1 VFKAFRLPRQLI
13 LLTVGFV
20 TLVVSSL
27 VTVWLVQENRRQA
40 EEVAHTLDIEND
52 INELKVIFRRA
63 ESTQR
68 GFLLTEDEQY
78 LAFFDLL
85 LTLLPQRTQELQAK
99 VSDFSE
105 HKAALDELIP
115 IVEAKIK
122 EMRDTVALQQAG
134 RHAEALAIVNTDT
147 GLRLSD
153 RFTQLTNGM
162 RDLEQQ
168 RFEQLSLKARQTG
181 YLLLFIGLS
190 GSLLICAL
198 AGLSFYETRRNYR
211 ALAMAHDALAT
222 MNLSLE
228 ERVQERTA
236 ELQEAN
242 EEIQRFAY
250 IVSHDLR
257 SPLVNIMG
265 FTSELEA
272 LKGDLL
278 EWALEN
284 RGTQAGEATDASVA
298 NGDQV
303 LDARGTA
310 LARDFDDSLGFIKSA
325 ISKMDR
331 LINAILKLSRAGRRE
346 FRPEPIDLD
355 ETLRTILSAATHQ
368 IEEAGATVTAGALP
382 KLTSDRLAIEQI
394 FSNLIDN
401 ALKYLRSD
409 VPGEISIRSTQRSGF
424 AIIEVTDNGRGIA
437 EKDRERIFELFRRSG
452 VQDRPGEGIG
462 LAHVRTL
469 VRGLGGRISVKSE
482 LGKGSTFTVTLPLVW
497 KGA

>member
-1 VFKAFRLPRQLI
+1 MFKAFRLPRQLI

-40 EEVAHTLDIEND
+40 EEVARTLDIEND

-68 GFLLTEDEQY
+68 GFLLTEDDQY
-78 LAFFDLL
+78 LAFFDRL
-85 LTLLPQRTQELQAK
+85 LTALPRRTDELKAK
-99 VSDFSE
+99 LGDLPE
-105 HKAALDELIP
+105 HKAAFETLVP
-115 IVEAKIK
+115 IVAAKVD
-122 EMRDTVALQQAG
+122 EMRKTVELQQAG
-134 RHAEALAIVNTDT
+134 RHAEALAVVNTDA
-147 GLRLSD
+147 GLKLAD
-153 RFTQLTNGM
+153 QFTQITNNI
-162 RDLEQQ
+162 RDIEQQ
-168 RFEQLSLKARQTG
+168 RFEALSLKAQQTG

-211 ALAMAHDALAT
+211 ALAMAHDALAA
-222 MNLSLE
+222 MNAGLE
-228 ERVQERTA
+228 ERVKERTA

-278 EWALEN
+278 AWAQETRGQPQGETAMVAAGETGELDP
-284 RGTQAGEATDASVA
+284 RGTS
-298 NGDQV
+298 
-303 LDARGTA
+303 

-325 ISKMDR
+325 IAKMDR

-368 IEEAGATVTAGALP
+368 IEEAGATVIAGALP

-394 FSNLIDN
+394 FSNLVDN
-401 ALKYLRSD
+401 ALKYMRAG
-409 VPGEISIRSTQRSGF
+409 VPGEVSIRSTQRSGY
-424 AIIEVTDNGRGIA
+424 AIIEVADNGRGIA
-437 EKDRERIFELFRRSG
+437 AKDRERIFELFRRSG

-469 VRGLGGRISVKSE
+469 VRGLGGRISVDSE
-482 LGKGSTFTVTLPLVW
+482 LGKGSTFTVTLPLSW